1 MFEVLLESI
10 RLKVFFECSRQ
21 TVYLTSAG
29 YGKGD
34 IFMLKC
40 EHKSMNM
47 YGCSEDKEQSLSLP

>member
-10 RLKVFFECSRQ
+10 KLKVFFECSWQ

-47 YGCSEDKEQSLSLP
+47 YGCSEDKD